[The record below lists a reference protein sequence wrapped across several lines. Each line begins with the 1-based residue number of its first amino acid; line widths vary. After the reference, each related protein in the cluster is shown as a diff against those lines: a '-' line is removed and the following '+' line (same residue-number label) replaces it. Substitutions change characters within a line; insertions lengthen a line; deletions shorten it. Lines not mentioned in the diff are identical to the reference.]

1 MTKLVE
7 IFNWLIESF
16 QVFVIIKVYERG
28 LVLRWGEVNR
38 ELLPGLHFL
47 WPLAEE
53 IMVEN
58 IVRVSE
64 EVGSQALTTKDG
76 VSVLLDSVV
85 SYSICDMVKYCTLV
99 EDADNIIIDCVY
111 GIIKEYV
118 SNANWKKVCTHR
130 FQQEIHAEIH
140 TKAMQWGINME
151 AFAFSN
157 LTKGRVL
164 RLLQKE
170 YE

>member
-1 MTKLVE
+1 MTKFVE
-7 IFNWLIESF
+7 ILKWIKEFLQF
-16 QVFVIIKVYERG
+16 FVVIKVYERG
-28 LVLRWGEVNR
+28 LIFRWGLVNR
-38 ELLPGLHFL
+38 KLHPGLHFL
-47 WPLAEE
+47 WPIAEE
-53 IMVEN
+53 VVVES

-64 EVGSQALTTKDG
+64 EVGSQSLTTKDG

-85 SYSICDMVKYCTLV
+85 SYSICDLEKYSTLV
-99 EDADNIIIDCVY
+99 NNADNIIIDCVY
-111 GIIKEYV
+111 GIVKEYV
-118 SNANWKKVCTHR
+118 GNTKWKNVCTHR

-140 TKAMQWGINME
+140 SKARKWGINVE
-151 AFAFSN
+151 AFVFSN